1 MKLIKLWEADLEK
14 AYRLQTSFGPNENGF
29 INSAYGYTLA
39 EFLDYVKKCENTS
52 LGIDLPENYVP
63 ATVIIL
69 ENDGHEYVGIFNLR
83 HKLNESLR
91 NGAGH
96 IGYGISP
103 DYRKKGYAT
112 QGLALVLQ
120 EAKKIGID
128 EALLSVNKKNLG
140 SLKAQQKNGA
150 TIYREDEKEYYTKI
164 KLM

>member
-29 INSAYGYTLA
+29 INNAYGYTLA

-63 ATVIIL
+63 ATVFIL

-96 IGYGISP
+96 IGYGISLTIVK
-103 DYRKKGYAT
+103 RICNTRFSISTARG
-112 QGLALVLQ
+112 
-120 EAKKIGID
+120 KKIGID
-128 EALLSVNKKNLG
+128 EALLSVNKKNLC

>member
-1 MKLIKLWEADLEK
+1 MKLIKLWEADLKK
-14 AYRLQTSFGPNENGF
+14 AYQLQTSFGPNENGF
-29 INSAYGYTLA
+29 INNAYSYTFA
-39 EFLDYVKKCENTS
+39 EFLDYVKKCEKTS
-52 LGIDLPENYVP
+52 LGIDLPESYVP
-63 ATVIIL
+63 ATVFIL
-69 ENDGHEYVGIFNLR
+69 ESDEHEYVGIFNLR
-83 HKLNESLR
+83 HKLNETLR

-103 DYRKKGYAT
+103 NYRKKGYAT

-150 TIYREDEKEYYTKI
+150 VIYREDEKEYYTKI

>member
-14 AYRLQTSFGPNENGF
+14 AYRLQISFGPNENRF
-29 INSAYGYTLA
+29 INNAYGYTLA

-63 ATVIIL
+63 ATVFIL

-83 HKLNESLR
+83 HKLNKSLR

-120 EAKKIGID
+120 EAKKLGID
-128 EALLSVNKKNLG
+128 EALLSVNKQNLG

>member
-14 AYRLQTSFGPNENGF
+14 AYRLQISFGPNENRF
-29 INSAYGYTLA
+29 INNAYGYTLT
-39 EFLDYVKKCENTS
+39 EFLDYVK
-52 LGIDLPENYVP
+52 
-63 ATVIIL
+63 
-69 ENDGHEYVGIFNLR
+69 IFNLR

-120 EAKKIGID
+120 EAKKLGID
-128 EALLSVNKKNLG
+128 EALLSVNKQNLG

>member
-63 ATVIIL
+63 ATVFIL

-103 DYRKKGYAT
+103 DYRKKDM
-112 QGLALVLQ
+112 QHKV
-120 EAKKIGID
+120 
-128 EALLSVNKKNLG
+128 
-140 SLKAQQKNGA
+140 
-150 TIYREDEKEYYTKI
+150 
-164 KLM
+164 

>member
-1 MKLIKLWEADLEK
+1 M
-14 AYRLQTSFGPNENGF
+14 
-29 INSAYGYTLA
+29 
-39 EFLDYVKKCENTS
+39 
-52 LGIDLPENYVP
+52 
-63 ATVIIL
+63 
-69 ENDGHEYVGIFNLR
+69 R
-83 HKLNESLR
+83 HKLNETLR
-91 NGAGH
+91 NGAGD

-103 DYRKKGYAT
+103 NYRKKGYAT

-150 TIYREDEKEYYTKI
+150 AIYREDEKEYYTKI